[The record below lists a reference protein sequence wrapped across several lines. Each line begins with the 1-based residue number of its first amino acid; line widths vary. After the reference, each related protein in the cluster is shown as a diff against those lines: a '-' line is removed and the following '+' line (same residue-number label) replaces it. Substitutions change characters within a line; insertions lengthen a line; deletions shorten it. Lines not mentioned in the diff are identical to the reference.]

1 MKGEYWVA
9 IVGPVELPKMV
20 GGLDMPLRLA
30 VTSAVVDTFG
40 PDAYKQCSFS
50 TGWGVTAETVEKIKK
65 AMFTRE
71 NNEPNYR
78 CVYCGLGFAL
88 REDYIAHVQESHY
101 KPLQAKI
108 NTNADITDS
117 KHNALHVDGF
127 FCKYCGE
134 QVAYGTFIEEEKC
147 SYKNDVVRGL
157 GCHHDIYPKV
167 LPPLTTTS
175 PFTSR

>member
-9 IVGPVELPKMV
+9 IVGPVVLPEGKS
-20 GGLDMPLRLA
+20 GLDGPLRLA

-50 TGWGVTAETVEKIKK
+50 TGWGVSAETVEKIKK

-71 NNEPNYR
+71 N
-78 CVYCGLGFAL
+78 
-88 REDYIAHVQESHY
+88 I
-101 KPLQAKI
+101 
-108 NTNADITDS
+108 DITDS

-147 SYKNDVVRGL
+147 SYKNDAVRGL

>member
-30 VTSAVVDTFG
+30 VTSAIVDTFG

-50 TGWGVTAETVEKIKK
+50 TGWGVSAETVEKIKR
-65 AMFTRE
+65 AMFSQYDT
-71 NNEPNYR
+71 P
-78 CVYCGLGFAL
+78 
-88 REDYIAHVQESHY
+88 
-101 KPLQAKI
+101 PLQAKI
-108 NTNADITDS
+108 KTNADITDS

-147 SYKNDVVRGL
+147 SYKNDAVRGL